1 MHTWCN
7 SPTRQ
12 GSYTSKPSQQPTA
25 TAAISEEEGYIS
37 SRTTQSSFKNPSK
50 ISKPRKRL
58 RKGHLK
64 IIGPIS
70 SHTTLAAYQAAVS
83 ASPLLSLPCEIRNII
98 YAYALTSETQ
108 YLVYDKRHGRF
119 KVSEIGAGLQQIC
132 HMVSRETMNMPLILN
147 TLVFPP
153 STRSGE
159 AEKKMVGCMGRIIRL
174 AREFEWH
181 DRLKIKVA

>member
-1 MHTWCN
+1 MHTSCN

-12 GSYTSKPSQQPTA
+12 GSYTSKSSQQPTA
-25 TAAISEEEGYIS
+25 TAAISEDEGYIS
-37 SRTTQSSFKNPSK
+37 FKCTESSFQNPSK
-50 ISKPRKRL
+50 ISKPRKRP
-58 RKGHLK
+58 RKSHLK

-70 SHTTLAAYQAAVS
+70 SHTTLAAHQAAVS
-83 ASPLLSLPCEIRNII
+83 ASPLLSLPCEIRNKI

-108 YLVYDKRHGRF
+108 RLVYDKQHDRF
-119 KVSEIGAGLQQIC
+119 NVSQIGAGLQQTC
-132 HMVSRETMNMPLILN
+132 QMVSRETMNMPLILN